1 MTVRVL
7 MTRKLPR
14 MMGGLEAE
22 LLPQLSS
29 LLIELRT
36 LASHQ
41 SGYISGETM
50 RSVLDPYEYLVISTW
65 RSIEDWERWFAEEKR
80 AELEGK
86 VDDILGYQTL
96 YKVYTY
102 L

>member
-1 MTVRVL
+1 MTIRVL
-7 MTRKLPR
+7 MIRKLPR
-14 MMGGLEAE
+14 MLGGLEAE
-22 LLPQLSS
+22 LLPNLSE

-36 LASHQ
+36 IASHQ

-50 RSVLDPYEYLVISTW
+50 RNVTDPYEYLVISTW
-65 RSIEDWERWFAEEKR
+65 RSIEDWDRWFANGKR

-86 VDDILGYQTL
+86 VDDILGFQTQ

-102 L
+102 M